1 MSLSVGII
9 GLPNVGKSTLF
20 KAITK
25 KQVDCANYP
34 FCTIEPNH
42 GIVAVPDERLNVL
55 AKISKSKKIIPA
67 TIEFVDIAGLVAGA
81 HKGEGLGNKFLSHIR
96 EVDAIIEVVRG
107 FADPNVIHV
116 AGKINPSSD
125 IETINYELIFADLET
140 IGRRLTDL
148 RSKEKSGLTS
158 EIKKSI
164 ELVEKIKIALD
175 TSKLVN
181 TLDLTDDE
189 LKEIRDLHLLTQK
202 PILYI
207 LNVDEEALK
216 TGVSDDLENKISP
229 LIPLCAKLESELAEL
244 PENEVKD
251 YLKELGI
258 SATGLETLIKESF
271 KILGLITFLT
281 TGPEETRGWTIKA
294 GTKAPQAAG
303 VIHTDFEKGFIRAE
317 IINYDDYVTYGEQGA
332 KEKGLMRL
340 EGKEYVMRENDVSYF
355 RVAI

>member
-148 RSKEKSGLTS
+148 RSKAKSGLTS